1 MCIKIIYSLLL
12 ITLLNS
18 AESEI
23 PLSEDKSHKKARKW
37 WNNMPKWKD
46 RFPLQDGTI
55 IEHEEDG
62 PHSSLKCNVC

>member
-37 WNNMPKWKD
+37 WNNMPK
-46 RFPLQDGTI
+46 
-55 IEHEEDG
+55 
-62 PHSSLKCNVC
+62 